1 MIMLS
6 EVIVPLTEDITQ
18 EGTLGLS
25 IIRGL
30 EAALATAHDFPIA
43 SGEEFLEGD
52 WAKLVDGKLETA
64 GATEATA
71 QLFPVWCG
79 NGDRYDAIVTK
90 QATVLMGTSFVYKTS
105 RYDAG
110 GSYAVGT
117 PLTVKDGKVP
127 TPAEAGDVV
136 IGRVIEPI
144 VSGVLTIQVARE
156 GVL

>member
-30 EAALATAHDFPIA
+30 EAALTTAHDFPIA
-43 SGEEFLEGD
+43 AGEEFLEGQ
-52 WAKLVDGKLETA
+52 WAQLVDGKLETA
-64 GATEATA
+64 GAADALA

-105 RYDAG
+105 QYNAG

-117 PLTVKDGKVP
+117 PLTVKSGKVP
-127 TPAEAGDVV
+127 TPAASGDVV
-136 IGRVIEPI
+136 IGRVIEPV